1 MSRERE
7 RIAKRIEKN
16 PVVECNKI
24 QQKFYPELFSK
35 FGQVKDPRHRSYT
48 DYSSKVMLGT
58 VYYKGIAGI
67 SSMQGMTRNFNDDT
81 VVKNLYRFMGSDSRK
96 YLPHGVTVNEFLERL
111 EPLELEEI
119 QSDIA
124 YKMIR
129 RKTFDDAKVL
139 GKWLVLVDGSEL
151 DEGNT
156 KKNENYLSRCYNKG
170 KENEFI
176 KYHRSVLEAKIYFG
190 NNLVCSI
197 ATEPIENSAEYNV
210 KKLSEEEIKQDC
222 ESKAFVRLASKI
234 KKRFPR
240 LPICIVADGLYVS
253 EKVLK
258 ICKANKW
265 DYIIRY
271 KEGCAPSIEQ
281 EYEAIPEKKKVG
293 GTEYVNGVIFKDLNV
308 NVLKYRET
316 KIKKGEAVT
325 TEFVWITSIEITDK
339 NAKKLVRA
347 GRSRWKIEN
356 QGFNRQKHW
365 QGNIEH
371 ACSWNERAQ
380 KNHYLLE
387 QISDFMKQLYEYFY
401 LKKNE
406 IKKAQKNISSELLA
420 SFGRQ
425 LTETEDIPVQLN
437 DSVQN

>member
-1 MSRERE
+1 MSRERD
-7 RIAKRIEKN
+7 RIAKRLEKN
-16 PVVECNKI
+16 PVQECNRI
-24 QQKFYPELFSK
+24 QKKFYPELFSK
-35 FGQVKDPRHRSYT
+35 FEQVTDPRHSSYIE
-48 DYSSKVMLGT
+48 YSSREMLGT

-67 SSMQGMTRNFNDDT
+67 SSMQGMTREFNNET
-81 VVKNLYRFMGSDSRK
+81 VTANLYSFMGSK
-96 YLPHGVTVNEFLERL
+96 AKEYLPHGVTVNEFLERL
-111 EPLELEEI
+111 APMELEEI
-119 QSDIA
+119 QSDIV
-124 YKMIR
+124 YRMIR
-129 RKTFDDAKVL
+129 RKTFDDAKIL

-151 DEGNT
+151 DEGNI
-156 KKNENYLSRCYNKG
+156 KKNDNYLSRCYNRG
-170 KENEFI
+170 ERNEFT
-176 KYHRSVLEAKIYFG
+176 KYHRSVLEAKIYLG
-190 NNLVCSI
+190 NNLVCSM
-197 ATEPIENSAEYNV
+197 ATETIENSVEYNE

-222 ESKAFVRLASKI
+222 ESKAFVRIAAKI

-271 KEGCAPSIEQ
+271 KEGCASSIEK
-281 EYEAIPEKKKVG
+281 EYQAIPEKQKAGKA
-293 GTEYVNGVIFKDLNV
+293 EYINGVIFKDFDV
-308 NVLKYRET
+308 NVLKYKET
-316 KIKKGEAVT
+316 KVKNREVVT
-325 TEFVWITSIEITDK
+325 TEFVWITNIEITDK
-339 NAKKLVRA
+339 NAQKLVRA

-356 QGFNRQKHW
+356 QGFNRQKRW

-371 ACSWNERAQ
+371 ACSFDEQAQ

-420 SFGRQ
+420 SFARQ
-425 LTETEDIPVQLN
+425 LTETEDIPAQLN
-437 DSVQN
+437 KSVQN

>member
-16 PVVECNKI
+16 PVAECNKI
-24 QQKFYPELFSK
+24 QQRFYPELFSK
-35 FGQVKDPRHRSYT
+35 FGQIKDPRNSSYIE
-48 DYSSKVMLGT
+48 YSSKVMLGT

-67 SSMQGMTRNFNDDT
+67 SSMQGMTRNFNDDA
-81 VVKNLYRFMGSDSRK
+81 VVKNLYRFMGSDSK
-96 YLPHGVTVNEFLERL
+96 QYLPHGVTINEFLERL
-111 EPLELEEI
+111 EPSELEEI
-119 QSDIA
+119 QADIV

-156 KKNENYLSRCYNKG
+156 KKNDNYLSRCYNKG
-170 KENEFI
+170 KETEFT

-197 ATEPIENSAEYNV
+197 ATEPIENSAEYNE

-234 KKRFPR
+234 KNRFPR

-258 ICKANKW
+258 MCQANRW

-271 KEGCAPSIEQ
+271 KEGCAPSIEK
-281 EYEAIPEKKKVG
+281 EYEAIPEKNKAGKA
-293 GTEYVNGVIFKDLNV
+293 EYVNGVIFKDMEV
-308 NVLKYRET
+308 NVLKYKET
-316 KIKKGEAVT
+316 MIKKGESVT
-325 TEFVWITSIEITDK
+325 TEFAWITSIRITKK
-339 NAKKLVRA
+339 NAEKLASA
-347 GRSRWKIEN
+347 GRNRWKIEN

-371 ACSWNERAQ
+371 ACSWDERAQ

-401 LKKNE
+401 LQKNE
-406 IKKAQKNISSELLA
+406 IKKTQKNISSELLA
-420 SFGRQ
+420 SFGWQ
-425 LTETEDIPVQLN
+425 LTETEDISAQLN
-437 DSVQN
+437 ESVQN

>member
-1 MSRERE
+1 MSRERD
-7 RIAKRIEKN
+7 RIAKRLEKN
-16 PVVECNKI
+16 PAQECNRI
-24 QQKFYPELFSK
+24 QKKFYPELFSK
-35 FGQVKDPRHRSYT
+35 FEQVTDPRHSSYIE
-48 DYSSKVMLGT
+48 YSSKEMLGT

-67 SSMQGMTRNFNDDT
+67 SSMQEMTRKFNEET
-81 VVKNLYRFMGSDSRK
+81 VVGNLYSFMGSK
-96 YLPHGVTVNEFLERL
+96 AKEYLPHGVTVNEFLERL
-111 EPLELEEI
+111 DPMELEEI
-119 QSDIA
+119 QSDIV
-124 YKMIR
+124 YRMIR
-129 RKTFDDAKVL
+129 RKTFDDAKIL

-151 DEGNT
+151 DEGRI
-156 KKNENYLSRCYNKG
+156 KKNDNYLSRCYNRGEK
-170 KENEFI
+170 NEFT
-176 KYHRSVLEAKIYFG
+176 KYHRSVLEAKIYLG
-190 NNLVCSI
+190 NNLVCSM
-197 ATEPIENSAEYNV
+197 ATETIENSVEYNE
-210 KKLSEEEIKQDC
+210 KRLSEEEIKQDC
-222 ESKAFVRLASKI
+222 ESKAFVRIAAKI

-271 KEGCAPSIEQ
+271 KEGCASSIEK
-281 EYEAIPEKKKVG
+281 EYQAIPEKQKAGKA
-293 GTEYVNGVIFKDLNV
+293 EYINGVIFKDFDV

-316 KIKKGEAVT
+316 KVKRGEVVT
-325 TEFVWITSIEITDK
+325 TEFVWITNIEITDK
-339 NAKKLVRA
+339 NAQKLVQA

-356 QGFNRQKHW
+356 QGFNRQKRW

-371 ACSWNERAQ
+371 ACSFDEQAQ

-425 LTETEDIPVQLN
+425 LTETEDIPAQLN
-437 DSVQN
+437 KSVQN

>member
-24 QQKFYPELFSK
+24 QQKFYPELFAK
-35 FGQVKDPRHRSYT
+35 FGQVKDPRHNSYIE
-48 DYSSKVMLGT
+48 YSSKVMLGT

-67 SSMQGMTRNFNDDT
+67 SSMQGMTRNFNDDA
-81 VVKNLYRFMGSDSRK
+81 VVRNLYRFMDSDSQK
-96 YLPHGVTVNEFLERL
+96 YLPHGVTINEFLERL
-111 EPLELEEI
+111 EPSELEEI
-119 QSDIA
+119 QSDIV

-129 RKTFDDAKVL
+129 RKTFDDAKIL

-156 KKNENYLSRCYNKG
+156 KKNENYLTRCYNKG
-170 KENEFI
+170 KENEFV
-176 KYHRSVLEAKIYFG
+176 KYHRSILEAKIYFG

-197 ATEPIENSAEYNV
+197 ATEPIENSAEYNK

-222 ESKAFVRLASKI
+222 ESKAFIRLASKI
-234 KKRFPR
+234 KKHFPR

-253 EKVLK
+253 EKVLN

-281 EYEAIPEKKKVG
+281 EYEAIPEKNKAG
-293 GTEYVNGVIFKDLNV
+293 DAEYINEVIFRDLNV
-308 NVLKYRET
+308 NVLKYKET
-316 KIKKGEAVT
+316 KIKKGKTVT
-325 TEFVWITSIEITDK
+325 TEFAWITSIEITNK
-339 NAKKLVRA
+339 NAQKLVRA

-401 LKKNE
+401 LQRNE
-406 IKKAQKNISSELLA
+406 IKKTQKNISSELLA

-425 LTETEDIPVQLN
+425 LTETEDIKTELHNAVLN
-437 DSVQN
+437 

>member
-1 MSRERE
+1 MSRERD
-7 RIAKRIEKN
+7 RIVKRLEKN
-16 PVVECNKI
+16 PVQECNRI
-24 QQKFYPELFSK
+24 QKKFYPELFSK
-35 FGQVKDPRHRSYT
+35 FEQVKDPRHSSYIE
-48 DYSSKVMLGT
+48 YSSRELLGT

-67 SSMQGMTRNFNDDT
+67 ASMQEMTREFNNET
-81 VVKNLYRFMGSDSRK
+81 VVENLYSFMGSK
-96 YLPHGVTVNEFLERL
+96 AKEYLPHGVTVNEFLERL
-111 EPLELEEI
+111 EPSELEEI
-119 QSDIA
+119 QSDIV

-151 DEGNT
+151 DEGKT

-170 KENEFI
+170 KDNEYI
-176 KYHRSVLEAKIYFG
+176 KYHRSILEAKIYFG
-190 NNLVCSI
+190 NDLVCSI
-197 ATEPIENSAEYNV
+197 ATEPIENSAEYNE

-222 ESKAFVRLASKI
+222 ESKAFVRIGSKI

-281 EYEAIPEKKKVG
+281 KYKAILEKNQADKA
-293 GTEYVNGVIFKDLNV
+293 EYVNGVIFKDLDV

-316 KIKKGEAVT
+316 KKKRGESVT
-325 TEFVWITSIEITDK
+325 TEFAWITNIEITDK
-339 NAKKLVRA
+339 NAQKLVRA

-356 QGFNRQKHW
+356 QGFNRQKRW

-371 ACSWNERAQ
+371 ACSWNGRAQ

-406 IKKAQKNISSELLA
+406 IKKTQKNISSELLA

-425 LTETEDIPVQLN
+425 LTETEDIPAQLN
-437 DSVQN
+437 SSVLN